1 MERSYQQGKY
11 RPKNPNKYHGDC
23 TNIVYRSSY
32 ELKMFQYCDLR
43 ENIIY
48 WESEEKNIP
57 YLDPITGRWKRYFPD
72 IFIKY
77 KDNEGNVRKAL
88 IEIKPQ
94 KDLIEPE
101 KNPKRK
107 TKSWV
112 YRVQMWAR
120 NQAKWSAAKEWCKD
134 RNVEFRIFTEK
145 ELFNSK
151 V

>member
-11 RPKNPNKYHGDC
+11 RPKNPNKYHG
-23 TNIVYRSSY
+23 NPSEIYYRSSY

-48 WESEEKNIP
+48 WESEEKTIP

-77 KDNEGNVRKAL
+77 KDNEGNIRKAL